1 MANATDPNARTVHGT
16 NPQYLIEKIVRTR
29 VYASRFWKE
38 HCFGLTAASLVDRA
52 LRLDYLGGTYSSM
65 AKATPF
71 LCLLLKLLAI
81 QPTLDIVLEYVQQE
95 EYKYLRALG
104 AVYLRLTG
112 RAVEVYT
119 HLEPLL
125 ADYRKLA
132 VRDINGWALTHMDE
146 FIDGL
151 LTEDTCCGL
160 AMPRLASRDT
170 LEATG
175 ALSPRET
182 SSIDDLLAAM
192 DQGGEGGAAAAAGS
206 SALAAV
212 SSSTARADNRPAWL
226 VDGSAAPIFVSSAAA
241 ASSSSAAAA
250 AAVSFP
256 ALASAMAEEGGGGER
271 KRAREQQ
278 PEAAAAA
285 AAAGAGAGAGAPAA
299 EGQEA
304 KRSKPKYA
312 PFKLKNASKQP
323 VAEAAAAPA
332 TDSVEHWN
340 LQRQAL
346 GLKPLT
352 E

>member
-1 MANATDPNARTVHGT
+1 
-16 NPQYLIEKIVRTR
+16 
-29 VYASRFWKE
+29 
-38 HCFGLTAASLVDRA
+38 
-52 LRLDYLGGTYSSM
+52 M

-160 AMPRLASRDT
+160 ATPRLASRDT

-175 ALSPRET
+175 ALGPRET

-192 DQGGEGGAAAAAGS
+192 DQGGEGGAAAGS

-226 VDGSAAPIFVSSAAA
+226 VDGSAAPIFVSSAASAAA
-241 ASSSSAAAA
+241 ASSSSAA

-285 AAAGAGAGAGAPAA
+285 AAAGAGAGAPAA

-340 LQRQAL
+340 QQRQAL
-346 GLKPLT
+346 GHAGARVLRAQGVL
-352 E
+352 